1 MNSLIW
7 LIAIF
12 AVQAIIAGLAKK
24 AQQKQEAERQARAR
38 SGQPGQPGQSST
50 TARPAASTASDDP
63 IEVARREIEAE
74 IASVRTDIQRDLDT
88 ARRPID
94 AQVAAPQQP
103 RIVRAPVSNTVN
115 PAVPT
120 RPVVTVARAPQTA
133 AKPRVLARGGAQ
145 PQQPAS
151 RPKVIA
157 RASSPKPAPATQ
169 RIAVQPSAPVRE
181 EAAAMASRARVAASI
196 EAVRAAERKV
206 DSAIVTKAP
215 AAAQLGRPAVA
226 ITPASITAAMRN
238 PARIREAFVI
248 AEVLQG
254 PRSMRAF

>member
-12 AVQAIIAGLAKK
+12 VVQAIIAGLAKK

-38 SGQPGQPGQSST
+38 QGQPGQPAPAT
-50 TARPAASTASDDP
+50 RPSAPVVSDDP
-63 IEVARREIEAE
+63 IEVARREIDAQ
-74 IASVRTDIQRDLDT
+74 ITAPRTETPRGLDA
-88 ARRPID
+88 ARSPID
-94 AQVAAPQQP
+94 AQVVAPHQA
-103 RIVRAPVSNTVN
+103 RVVRAPASNTVN

-120 RPVVTVARAPQTA
+120 RPAVTVARPPQGT
-133 AKPRVLARGGAQ
+133 AKPRVLARGTAE
-145 PQQPAS
+145 PQQAPS

-157 RASSPKPAPATQ
+157 RSATKPVATPP
-169 RIAVQPSAPVRE
+169 RVAVQRATTVRE
-181 EAAAMASRARVAASI
+181 EADAMASRARVAASI
-196 EAVRAAERKV
+196 EAVRAAERRV
-206 DSAIVTKAP
+206 DSPIVTKAP
-215 AAAQLGRPAVA
+215 AAAQLGRPAVSL
-226 ITPASITAAMRN
+226 TPASITAAMRN